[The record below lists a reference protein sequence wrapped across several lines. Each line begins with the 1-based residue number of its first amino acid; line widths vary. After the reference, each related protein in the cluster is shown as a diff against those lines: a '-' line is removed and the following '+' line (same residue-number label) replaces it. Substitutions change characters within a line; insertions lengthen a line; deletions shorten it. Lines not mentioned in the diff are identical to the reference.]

1 MKISHNLARGID
13 LVDLSISELRALKK
27 ALSFFAQ
34 ESGVKEAFHAE
45 QAEALS
51 GLIPDVVYMA
61 DVYECPRCRVHFYD
75 DEIRI
80 EKVGRDPRA
89 QQIQTCP
96 HCGEHKIHKVE
107 RLPQKP

>member
-1 MKISHNLARGID
+1 MKIKPNLARGID
-13 LVDLSISELRALKK
+13 LVDLSISELRAIKS

-34 ESGVKEAFHAE
+34 EGGQREKFHAE
-45 QAEALS
+45 LS
-51 GLIPDVVYMA
+51 ESLAGQIPDVVYMA
-61 DVYECPRCRVHFYD
+61 DVYECPRCRARFYD

-80 EKVGRDPRA
+80 EKLGREPRV
-89 QQIQTCP
+89 QQIETCP